1 MGEASGVMRATEPI
15 ALGSS
20 AETAGRTRKPSR
32 VRQLALVLH
41 PKVLAA
47 EAQPRAK
54 PFLLQKMR
62 SEQMQ

>member
-1 MGEASGVMRATEPI
+1 MRATEPI

-54 PFLLQKMR
+54 PFLLQGDKK
-62 SEQMQ
+62 